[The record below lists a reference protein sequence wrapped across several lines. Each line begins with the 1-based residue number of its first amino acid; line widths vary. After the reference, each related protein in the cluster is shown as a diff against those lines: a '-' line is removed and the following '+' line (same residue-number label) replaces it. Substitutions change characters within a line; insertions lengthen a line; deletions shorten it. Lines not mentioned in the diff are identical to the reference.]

1 MYIVT
6 HTKQNVV
13 NARLKAEKEKCNF
26 LRARSVQ
33 KRYVRYLTWSQH
45 LLKWPHFIRVRWPSV
60 EGQGARV
67 WFVSEAES
75 WKQISL
81 DSKPVFFF
89 NVALCSPHRK
99 GVCKNSEGRY
109 IVGLCAFERASETR
123 YKLSW
128 VLRDFNV
135 WEEGGINFE
144 ETAGTLMPQC
154 FCSGRSLCME
164 CFSLFLRCFYSPSPG
179 GGLL

>member
-1 MYIVT
+1 MYIVI

-13 NARLKAEKEKCNF
+13 NARLNAEKEKCNL

-33 KRYVRYLTWSQH
+33 KLYVHYLPWSQH
-45 LLKWPHFIRVRWPSV
+45 LLKWPHFIHVRLPSL
-60 EGQGARV
+60 EGQGAHV

-81 DSKPVFFF
+81 DSKPIFFF
-89 NVALCSPHRK
+89 NVAVCSPHRK
-99 GVCKNSEGRY
+99 GVCENSEGRHR
-109 IVGLCAFERASETR
+109 VGLCAFERASETR

-128 VLRDFNV
+128 VLKDFNV

-154 FCSGRSLCME
+154 LCSGRSLRME
-164 CFSLFLRCFYSPSPG
+164 CFSLFLSCFYSPCPG